1 MNSEDLMMEFYY
13 DFGERKFFHPD
24 ELTPERIEMCKNSDG
39 EISGW
44 TEFSFGDI
52 ECVISGKK
60 LKGNVRLSAKNRYI
74 KVLTG
79 DMRNEREYKIDYAD
93 RPFAF
98 SADVDSGIITL
109 DNFSM
114 NLKTKDYRG
123 KITPYNFNRA
133 ILLMK
138 CADEAFEQGVTVT
151 PPVPSSTLLPFR
163 LDNRTRFQYNIEVA
177 PLYKQ
182 YAAQD
187 RSLTIDMKNIRCS
200 KYNDYGDIINAGT
213 YNLHCD
219 LCSTSQIFEIM
230 KLQASW
236 VETRPYIETLFIG
249 IENYAPVLGEL
260 TSPFSIE
267 DYEMRDDFMKSEHI
281 EIYAHSDLY
290 GCKYIYGDPVNYVLH
305 CFKDESLTAGTSFE
319 LENPKQYY
327 SVGEF
332 LLILQKNFAEAKEK
346 MFALIEEATDTQ
358 GQVKCPVCGTYNAE
372 STNVCKN
379 CLFDDLSPVFLN
391 RDDALNWE
399 QEVVA
404 PYREKYASGKVIQFR
419 RE

>member
-1 MNSEDLMMEFYY
+1 MNNEDFVMDFYTDFSEK
-13 DFGERKFFHPD
+13 KFFHPD
-24 ELTPERIEMCKNSDG
+24 ELTPELIELCKNNDG
-39 EISGW
+39 EITGW
-44 TEFSFGDI
+44 TEVGFDDI
-52 ECVISGKK
+52 ECIISGKK

-93 RPFAF
+93 RPFSF

-109 DNFSM
+109 DDFSM

-123 KITPYNFNRA
+123 KITSYNYNRA

-138 CADEAFEQGVTVT
+138 CADEAFEQGLTVT
-151 PPVPSSTLLPFR
+151 PPVSSSTLLPFR

-200 KYNDYGDIINAGT
+200 KYNEYGDIINAGT
-213 YNLHCD
+213 YNLHCE

-236 VETRPYIETLFIG
+236 VENRPYIETLFIG
-249 IENYAPVLGEL
+249 IENYAPVSGKL

-267 DYEMRDDFMKSEHI
+267 NYEMRDDFMRRHI

-290 GCKYIYGDPVNYVLH
+290 GCKYVYGDPVNYVLH

-319 LENPKQYY
+319 LENPQQYY

-332 LLILQKNFAEAKEK
+332 LQILQKNFAEAKEK
-346 MFALIEEATDTQ
+346 IFALIEEATDTR
-358 GQVKCPVCGTYNAE
+358 GQVKCPVCGTYNVE
-372 STNVCKN
+372 GTDVCRN
-379 CLFDDLSPVFLN
+379 CFFDDLSPVFLN

-404 PYREKYASGKVIQFR
+404 PYREKYSSGRIIQFR